1 MFCSTS
7 ACENNS
13 GALRRFGSAEA
24 HATALS
30 AMLYLLSSVLS
41 GLLITGC
48 TRSEPP
54 ADLVIINGAEPES
67 LDPAILTGQA
77 DGRVALSLFEGL
89 TRYNPTNAA
98 PTPGLAERWE
108 ISPDGRVYT
117 FYVRTNALWSTGE
130 PITAHD
136 FVYSWQRVLDP
147 VTAGE
152 YAGVLFYV
160 KNGEAFNTGKLK
172 DPSQVGVKAIDDRTL
187 QVELVDPTPFFL
199 DLCAYPTLAA
209 VPRQAIHAH
218 GDRWLMAH
226 PVPTSGAYQ
235 LVAWRVNDKIRLRK
249 NLCYWDAANTQN
261 EIVDLLPCINANTAL
276 NLYETG
282 AADIVWDKNL
292 VPVEML
298 DLLLKRPDFHSYDF
312 LGTYFYRYN
321 VTKKPFDDPRVR
333 KAFALIIDKK
343 RIVEKITK
351 GGEKIAS
358 GYTPPGVGGYET
370 PQGLG
375 YDPGLARKLLAEAGF
390 PGGKGFPAFHFL
402 FDTTSKLHEQIA
414 IELQEMWRREL
425 GIKAELRKLEWK
437 TYLRAQAELDFDL
450 CRSSWIGDYND
461 PNTFLDMF
469 MSNNG
474 NNRTGW
480 KNGRYD
486 QLLRAANAQLDPAER
501 FRTLQ
506 QAETLLVREEAP
518 IVPLYIY
525 TGIEYYDSNRVQG
538 VFPNLRA
545 EHPIRAIRKL
555 KPVTSPSTARR
566 ASAAN

>member
-1 MFCSTS
+1 M
-7 ACENNS
+7 
-13 GALRRFGSAEA
+13 
-24 HATALS
+24 
-30 AMLYLLSSVLS
+30 
-41 GLLITGC
+41 
-48 TRSEPP
+48 RSEPQ

-67 LDPAILTGQA
+67 LDPALLTGQA

-89 TRYNPTNAA
+89 TRYDPTNAA
-98 PTPGLAERWE
+98 PTPGLAGHWE
-108 ISPDGRVYT
+108 ISRDGKVYT
-117 FYVRTNALWSTGE
+117 FYLRTNALWSTGE

-136 FVYSWQRVLDP
+136 FVYSWLRALDP
-147 VTAGE
+147 ATASE

-160 KNGEAFNTGKLK
+160 KNGEAYNTGRIK
-172 DPSQVGVKAIDDRTL
+172 DPSQVGVAAINDHLLR
-187 QVELVDPTPFFL
+187 VELVDPTPFFL
-199 DLCAYPTLAA
+199 DLCAYPTLAV
-209 VPRQAIHAH
+209 VPRQAIDRH

-249 NLCYWDAANTQN
+249 NLFYWDAANTQT
-261 EIVDLLPCINANTAL
+261 EMVDLLPCINANTAL

-333 KAFALIIDKK
+333 KAFALVIDRK
-343 RIVEKITK
+343 RIVGKITK
-351 GGEKIAS
+351 GGERIAS
-358 GYTPPGVGGYET
+358 GYTPPGVGGYKPPE
-370 PQGLG
+370 GLG
-375 YDPGLARKLLAEAGF
+375 YDPELARKLLAEAGF

-402 FDTTSKLHEQIA
+402 FDTSSRVHEQIA

-480 KNGRYD
+480 KSGQYD
-486 QLLRAANAQLDPAER
+486 RLLREANSQADPAKR

-506 QAETLLVREEAP
+506 QAETLLVREDAP

-525 TGIEYYDSNRVQG
+525 TGIEYYDSNRITG
-538 VFPNLRA
+538 IFPNLRA

-555 KPVTSPSTARR
+555 KPAASASARLPD
-566 ASAAN
+566 SAAN

>member
-1 MFCSTS
+1 MFS
-7 ACENNS
+7 EV
-13 GALRRFGSAEA
+13 LRRFRGAECGRGSAKA
-24 HATALS
+24 HTKASPAIRCLLCSILS
-30 AMLYLLSSVLS
+30 VS
-41 GLLITGC
+41 LITGC
-48 TRSEPP
+48 TRSESS

-67 LDPAILTGQA
+67 LDPALLTGQA
-77 DGRVALSLFEGL
+77 DGRVALALFEGL

-108 ISPDGRVYT
+108 IAPDGKIYT
-117 FYVRTNALWSTGE
+117 FYLRTNALWSTGG

-136 FVYSWQRVLDP
+136 FVYSWLRVLDP

-160 KNGEAFNTGKLK
+160 RNGEAFNTGKLK
-172 DPSQVGVKAIDDRTL
+172 DHTQVGVKAIDDRTL

-218 GDRWLMAH
+218 GDRWLMEH

-235 LVAWRVNDKIRLRK
+235 LLAWRVNDKIRMRK
-249 NLCYWDAANTQN
+249 NLRYWDAANTQT

-321 VTKKPFDDPRVR
+321 VTKRPFDDPRIR
-333 KAFALIIDKK
+333 KAFALVIDKK
-343 RIVEKITK
+343 RIVGKITK
-351 GGEKIAS
+351 GGERIAS
-358 GYTPPGVGGYET
+358 GYTPPGVGGYEP

-390 PGGKGFPAFHFL
+390 PGGKGFPVFHFL
-402 FDTTSKLHEQIA
+402 FDTSSTLHEQIA

-425 GIKAELRKLEWK
+425 GIQAGLRKLEWK

-480 KNGRYD
+480 KSGPYD
-486 QLLRAANAQLDPAER
+486 QLLRAANAQLDPAKR

-506 QAETLLVREEAP
+506 QAETLLVREDAP

-525 TGIEYYDSNRVQG
+525 TGIEYYDSSRIQG

-555 KPVTSPSTARR
+555 KPVNRP
-566 ASAAN
+566 SAAPRDSVAK